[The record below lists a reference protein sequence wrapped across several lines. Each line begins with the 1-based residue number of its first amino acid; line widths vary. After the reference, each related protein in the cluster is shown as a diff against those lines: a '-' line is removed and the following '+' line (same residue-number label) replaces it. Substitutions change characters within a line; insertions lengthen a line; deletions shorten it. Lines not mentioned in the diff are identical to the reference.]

1 MKKVVLFVLLA
12 MVCNIVFASTIP
24 TNLPEYK
31 VIIPS
36 RTDKVRKIS
45 DSLLVLEDGEVKA
58 DELSFVNEGDLR
70 TVGLEIHSGKNR
82 IVRRIFDALGYHVIK
97 LDRVYFAG
105 LTKKNLPRGKWRYLS
120 EMEVTMLKMSA
131 SAFKG

>member
-1 MKKVVLFVLLA
+1 
-12 MVCNIVFASTIP
+12 
-24 TNLPEYK
+24 
-31 VIIPS
+31 
-36 RTDKVRKIS
+36 
-45 DSLLVLEDGEVKA
+45 LEDGEVKA
-58 DELSFVNEGDLR
+58 DELSFVNEGDFR

-82 IVRRIFDALGYHVIK
+82 IVRRIFDALGYHVVK

>member
-1 MKKVVLFVLLA
+1 V
-12 MVCNIVFASTIP
+12 
-24 TNLPEYK
+24 
-31 VIIPS
+31 
-36 RTDKVRKIS
+36 
-45 DSLLVLEDGEVKA
+45 
-58 DELSFVNEGDLR
+58 
-70 TVGLEIHSGKNR
+70 
-82 IVRRIFDALGYHVIK
+82 K